1 MCVYLIP
8 DTKDMYIQQIMKDVN
23 VASYLELKRKTENR
37 DEWRIATK
45 PASWLLNI
53 KKQKPDILNYGQ
65 DFFVHLNLK
74 KLNAIYLI

>member
-23 VASYLELKRKTENR
+23 VTSYLELKRKTENR

-45 PASWLLNI
+45 PAS
-53 KKQKPDILNYGQ
+53 
-65 DFFVHLNLK
+65 
-74 KLNAIYLI
+74 